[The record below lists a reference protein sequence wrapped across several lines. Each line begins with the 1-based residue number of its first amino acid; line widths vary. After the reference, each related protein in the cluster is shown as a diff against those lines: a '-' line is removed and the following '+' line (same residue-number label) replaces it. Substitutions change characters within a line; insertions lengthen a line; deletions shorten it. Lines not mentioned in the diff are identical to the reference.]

1 MRLPIQVSAVLSA
14 IALSFFTA
22 PVGATTIPINII
34 PSGLTYNLPL
44 TPTKWG
50 EGPNSATNLITSP
63 TLLGTPGSA
72 TWSVMGSVLSDDF
85 FGINDP
91 HIGTTTDFT
100 ALTAGDEITMINQAL
115 GLWDSV
121 SGFTSLGKVPDG
133 NVDFGAAGGQLGDIR
148 IGAIAFDGP
157 VSTDT
162 TGIPLGTLLG
172 HGHQPGTDAVFG
184 QGGSIYGDIHLDS
197 DEVWINPADA
207 SGTTS
212 GIDLFTV
219 LLHELGH
226 ALGLEHSTNSQ
237 SVMFGTYS
245 GAHRI
250 LSADDIAGIQYL
262 YGPQPATGSTVPEP
276 GTLTLLGLG
285 LAGLVAGIR
294 RRRKAAREE

>member
-1 MRLPIQVSAVLSA
+1 MRLPLQVSAVLSA
-14 IALSFFTA
+14 IVLSFCAA
-22 PVGATTIPINII
+22 PVGAVN
-34 PSGLTYNLPL
+34 YNLPT

-50 EGPNSATNLITSP
+50 EGPNNASKGP
-63 TLLGTPGSA
+63 FGTLGSA
-72 TWSVMGSVLSDDF
+72 TWSVMGSGLRDDF
-85 FGINDP
+85 LGLDDP

-121 SGFTSLGKVPDG
+121 SGFTSLGQVADG
-133 NVDFGAAGGQLGDIR
+133 NVEFGAAGGQLGDIR
-148 IGAIAFDGP
+148 IGAISFGG
-157 VSTDT
+157 S
-162 TGIPLGTLLG
+162 LGLLA
-172 HGHQPGTDAVFG
+172 HSFQPGTEAFLNP
-184 QGGSIYGDIHLDS
+184 GGSIYGDIHLDS

-226 ALGLEHSTNSQ
+226 ALGLGHSTNSQ
-237 SVMFGTYS
+237 SVMFETYS
-245 GAHRI
+245 GTHRT

-262 YGPQPATGSTVPEP
+262 YGPPPDTGAPVPEP

-285 LAGLVAGIR
+285 LAGLVAGVR
-294 RRRKAAREE
+294 RRGKAAREE